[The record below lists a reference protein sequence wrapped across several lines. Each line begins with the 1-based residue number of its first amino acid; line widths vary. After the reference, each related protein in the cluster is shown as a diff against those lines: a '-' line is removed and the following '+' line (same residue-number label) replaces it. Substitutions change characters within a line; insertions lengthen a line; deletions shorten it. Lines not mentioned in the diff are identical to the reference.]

1 MLSLAGISAFSL
13 ATSKV
18 PNAKFSALS
27 VLRRL
32 ASLALKIN
40 LRSRFVY
47 IGNRALSGFPLF
59 PSSSVN
65 PAFILT
71 IDYICIHFTLSSL
84 ET

>member
-32 ASLALKIN
+32 ASLALKIK

-47 IGNRALSGFPLF
+47 MGTEPFLDFLFSLPLQ
-59 PSSSVN
+59 
-65 PAFILT
+65 
-71 IDYICIHFTLSSL
+71 
-84 ET
+84 